1 MSLQQT
7 PEPAVLD
14 SLTTLFQEHGFD
26 GASLSRIVKA
36 TGLVKA
42 SLYHRFARGKQE
54 MATAVIEHVSHI
66 FAAQLLAPLTG
77 PGKPEERLRE
87 TSARISK
94 FYGSGAKACL
104 LDTLTLNSANRKLRR
119 RSSPP
124 LNYWIEAFAKF
135 AQECG
140 LPPSLARE
148 RAEDA
153 ITAIEGSLVVARVT
167 NNREPF
173 RRAIK
178 SLPNRLT
185 RF

>member
-1 MSLQQT
+1 MSLKQT
-7 PEPAVLD
+7 PESTVLN
-14 SLTTLFQEHGFD
+14 SLTKLFQEHGYD
-26 GASLSRIVKA
+26 GASLSRIMEE

-42 SLYHRFARGKQE
+42 SLYHRFAGGKQE
-54 MATAVIEHVSHI
+54 MATAVIEHVSRI

-94 FYGSGAKACL
+94 FYGSGGRACL

-119 RSSPP
+119 RASPA
-124 LNYWIEAFAKF
+124 LNYWVEAFARF

-140 LPPSLARE
+140 LPGSLARE

-167 NNREPF
+167 SNREPF

-178 SLPNRLT
+178 SLPNRLM
-185 RF
+185 RL